1 MNLKNIQSNILLTIF
16 QVVASGL
23 VFFLLYKYLFETL
36 GAEKIGLWS
45 LLIGITAVS
54 RLGELGLTGGV
65 VKFISE
71 AVAQNQFGRVSKI
84 IQTVLI
90 SLVIMVSVLI
100 IISYVPVQNV
110 LIFATKEE
118 EVLLI
123 KQILPI
129 SFISIFLMIIFGVL
143 GGSMDGVML
152 MGLKNFLLAISHVFY
167 LLLVYKMVPLFG
179 LIGVAYSQCIQYLF
193 LILLTWTILKREIK
207 NLPIIPFQWD
217 FQVIKDMFSYSI
229 NFQAISI
236 VGLFWEPVIKLMMS
250 YWGGLASLGLYE
262 MANKLIHQSRNII
275 VESTKIV
282 VPISAKNNLLDANPT
297 SHFRFVKNTFK
308 ISSFFSF
315 LIFSLLAISIPII
328 SFIWFEFINLSFIY
342 IALVLLIGYLI
353 VTLSTPIFLINLGTG
368 HVRQNLNSY
377 IVMALT
383 SIIFGN
389 TLGYLFNE
397 AGVTFAVT
405 LSLISSAIYLG
416 FWYKFNIYDPGFIKL
431 FSSYKSLIILAI
443 AFTLISLGSS
453 IYFKS
458 LLSFIFILCLIILF
472 CIFSYKIFNNL
483 NLNLILFK
491 KNT

>member
-71 AVAQNQFGRVSKI
+71 AVTQNQFGRVSKI

-100 IISYVPVQNV
+100 FISYVPVQNV

-118 EVLLI
+118 EILLI

-217 FQVIKDMFSYSI
+217 FQVIKDMFSYAI

-236 VGLFWEPVIKLMMS
+236 VGMFWEPIIKIMMS
-250 YWGGLASLGLYE
+250 YWGGLTSLGFYE
-262 MANKLIHQSRNII
+262 MANKLILQTRSII
-275 VESTKIV
+275 VESARIV
-282 VPISAKNNLLDANPT
+282 VPVTAKNNTTEQDPNI
-297 SHFRFVKNTFK
+297 H
-308 ISSFFSF
+308 FSF
-315 LIFSLLAISIPII
+315 VQNTMNITSFSLFYIFSVIAISLPLI
-328 SFIWFEFINLSFIY
+328 SIFWLTSLNFTFIY
-342 IALVLLIGYLI
+342 IAFILLVGWFF
-353 VTLSTPIFLINLGTG
+353 SSFNAPIFLINLGTG
-368 HVRQNLNSY
+368 HVRQNLYTY
-377 IVMALT
+377 IIMAAS

-389 TLGYLFNE
+389 MLGYFFMDI
-397 AGVTFAVT
+397 GVTVGVA
-405 LSLISSAIYLG
+405 LSLMFSALYIG
-416 FWYKFNIYDPGFIKL
+416 HWYKNNIFDPGFRRLLDI
-431 FSSYKSLIILAI
+431 YKFLIILTPI
-443 AFTLISLGSS
+443 FSIIS
-453 IYFKS
+453 IYSVIHLGLITS
-458 LLSFIFILCLIILF
+458 LMIILLLIGALSIF
-472 CIFSYKIFNNL
+472 CYKIFQKL
-483 NLNLILFK
+483 NLMSLVIRNL
-491 KNT
+491 